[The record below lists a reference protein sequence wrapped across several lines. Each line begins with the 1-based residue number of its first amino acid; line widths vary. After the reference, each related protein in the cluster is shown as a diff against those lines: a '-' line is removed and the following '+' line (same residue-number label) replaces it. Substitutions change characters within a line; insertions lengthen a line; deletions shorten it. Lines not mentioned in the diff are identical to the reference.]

1 MELIDLKSLNLTTE
15 ESEHIIKFLA
25 QKRGITTKKLLS
37 TIKLN
42 LKRKNNKDLTS
53 KSQQK
58 FVKKQQKLVKTQL
71 ALIKT
76 QCELIKSIKSEQE
89 LTKQTKSQRELIKSQ
104 RKLRRLI
111 KPKQTLPNTKERIEV
126 IRKKRNELRNNFSK
140 NELKEIRNHLYNI
153 ENKNELENSNEY
165 LNELDKKIIKLNEY
179 NNNNDDFIENVRDLF
194 NIVNYEPILIKNG
207 FDKNYLEYRSEG
219 NDSLSFKEYLNLIK
233 PYLNYLINDKKD
245 KGEWKLQLTAQI
257 NFISQKPGSDE
268 TRVMH
273 TRSVCE
279 EFMSGR
285 ETEEIV
291 EKFFRSLLQSYQDN
305 LNEKMRGSDFIFNGI
320 NYLFYDFNKVSIS
333 KGGSYIE
340 SPKWLKDKKCTI
352 NQKNNDNKCFQ
363 YATTLALNFSKTDKH
378 LQRISKI
385 KPFIDNYNWNDINFP
400 TAKKDWN
407 RFDLNN

>member
-37 TIKLN
+37 TTKLN

-58 FVKKQQKLVKTQL
+58 LVKKQQKLVKTQL

-76 QCELIKSIKSEQE
+76 QRELIKSIKSEQE

-153 ENKNELENSNEY
+153 ENKNELENSN
-165 LNELDKKIIKLNEY
+165 
-179 NNNNDDFIENVRDLF
+179 NNDNDDFIENVRHLF

-219 NDSLSFKEYLNLIK
+219 NDSLSFEEYLNLIK
-233 PYLNYLINDKKD
+233 PYLNDLINDKKD

-279 EFMSGR
+279 EFMS
-285 ETEEIV
+285 
-291 EKFFRSLLQSYQDN
+291 
-305 LNEKMRGSDFIFNGI
+305 
-320 NYLFYDFNKVSIS
+320 
-333 KGGSYIE
+333 
-340 SPKWLKDKKCTI
+340 
-352 NQKNNDNKCFQ
+352 
-363 YATTLALNFSKTDKH
+363 
-378 LQRISKI
+378 
-385 KPFIDNYNWNDINFP
+385 
-400 TAKKDWN
+400 
-407 RFDLNN
+407 